1 PSGPALPRPGSAY
14 HRMGRTWRHRWWI
27 PVVAFVF
34 AAALYLLV
42 QTIMGVAG
50 AIIAVL
56 HGHEFSAE
64 SPLGATVPDLVFL
77 LLTIAV
83 MTPVV
88 MLAVRLIQ
96 RRPVGTL
103 ISVEGRMRWRWLFIC
118 LLAAVPVLV
127 VFAAAL
133 YVLQA
138 VVAPDE
144 PFIAEFGGGSAFVP
158 ALVAIVLLVPFQA
171 SAEEFALRGF
181 LMQLVGSY
189 GADPGERRGSGAWA
203 RFLRTPVLGIAVTT
217 ALFTSLHEYTGWGL
231 VNVAVLGAGLALI
244 TWYTGGLEAPIAL
257 HVLHNILVFSISAY
271 EGTLEAA
278 AQGPGSWEGVV
289 GTILEVGLFGLI
301 VVWLVRRLGIRRTA
315 PAELSTAR
323 GHRVSPTS
331 GASGD
336 APGHRRPSGSGP
348 SYGGPDVPGIQ
359 GASGVPGIRGAYGAT
374 GGRPPAPPA
383 DPGPLSGPS
392 AL

>member
-1 PSGPALPRPGSAY
+1 
-14 HRMGRTWRHRWWI
+14 MGRTWRHRWWI
-27 PVVAFVF
+27 PVVAFIF
-34 AAALYLLV
+34 AVALYLLV
-42 QTIMGVAG
+42 QTIMSVAG

-77 LLTIAV
+77 LLTIAA
-83 MTPVV
+83 MMPVV

-127 VFAAAL
+127 VFSAAL
-133 YVLQA
+133 YVLQ
-138 VVAPDE
+138 VVVTPDE
-144 PFIAEFGGGSAFVP
+144 PFIAESGGGKNVLP
-158 ALVAIVLLVPFQA
+158 AIVAIVLLVPFQA

-203 RFLRTPVLGIAVTT
+203 RFLRTPILGVVVTT

-244 TWYTGGLEAPIAL
+244 TWYSGGLEAPIAL

-271 EGTLEAA
+271 EGTLDAA
-278 AQGPGSWEGVV
+278 AKGPGSWEGVV
-289 GTILEVGLFGLI
+289 GTTVEVGLFGLI
-301 VVWLVRRLGIRRTA
+301 VVLLVRRLGIRRTA
-315 PAELSTAR
+315 TAELSAAR
-323 GHRVSPTS
+323 GRSAMSASAAPAYQPPT
-331 GASGD
+331 G
-336 APGHRRPSGSGP
+336 PGSSYSHS
-348 SYGGPDVPGIQ
+348 SYGGPDAPGIQ
-359 GASGVPGIRGAYGAT
+359 GASGAPGVRGTHGASG
-374 GGRPPAPPA
+374 GGRAQAPPA
-383 DPGPLSGPS
+383 DPGSLPGPP